1 MSEQYFERRDFL
13 ALAGLGGVV
22 FASALGGCS
31 AASQPPVLPS
41 AGGAQ
46 ASPKLAPDFFFLQL
60 SDTHWGFEGPP
71 NPESAVCLKQTVQA
85 INAVA
90 TQPEFIV
97 FTGDLTHKTD
107 DAKERRARMAQF
119 KEIVGGLRTQK
130 LIFLPG
136 EHDAAA
142 DAGEAYRE
150 NFGEL
155 HQSFEHQGVHFIALD
170 NASAPGGTI
179 GDAQLEWLKGEIE
192 RVPADAALVVLAHR
206 PLFDLYPEWDWATAD
221 GARAIELLSKRD
233 NVSVFY
239 GHIHQENHH
248 LTGKIAHHSAR
259 SLIFPL
265 PAPGAAPK
273 RAPLA
278 WEPSSS
284 DHGLGHRSIRLAG
297 KGAPAITEVPFA
309 DAAAASAAPAAQSC
323 NGPAPGYSA
332 EVQPVLEKRC
342 FSCHTG
348 DGSAADDHDFS
359 SLQRVLAERQDIAKQ
374 IGAHAMPPAPK
385 QQLSGDETSLL
396 LRWATCAGS

>member
-1 MSEQYFERRDFL
+1 MTEQAWKRRDLL

-22 FASALGGCS
+22 FASGLTGC
-31 AASQPPVLPS
+31 
-41 AGGAQ
+41 GGAAVQ
-46 ASPKLAPDFFFLQL
+46 PAVPPGGAKPLPAPAPDFFFLQL

-71 NPESAVCLKQTVQA
+71 NPEAAVCLKQTVQA
-85 INAVA
+85 INAIE
-90 TQPEFIV
+90 TQPDLIV

-107 DAKERRARMAQF
+107 DPQERRTRMAQF
-119 KEIVGGLRTQK
+119 REIVAGLRTQK

-136 EHDAAA
+136 EHDASA
-142 DAGEAYRE
+142 DAGEAYHE

-170 NASAPGGTI
+170 NASAPGGAL
-179 GDAQLEWLKGEIE
+179 GDAQLGWLSSEVE

-233 NVSVFY
+233 NVTVFY

-259 SLIFPL
+259 SLVFPL

-273 RAPLA
+273 RAPLPWDPA
-278 WEPSSS
+278 SR
-284 DHGLGHRSIRLAG
+284 DHGLGHRAVRLAS
-297 KGAPAITEVPFA
+297 KNAKPAITEVPFV
-309 DAAAASAAPAAQSC
+309 DAGAGAVAPAAQSC
-323 NGPAPGYSA
+323 NSAPPSYSA
-332 EVQPVLEKRC
+332 EVKPVLKERC
-342 FSCHTG
+342 FGCHTG

-359 SLQRVLAERQDIAKQ
+359 NLSRVVAERRDIARQ
-374 IGAHAMPPAPK
+374 VAAHAMPPASKP
-385 QQLSGDETSLL
+385 QLTENEASLL
-396 LRWATCAGS
+396 LRWAACAGS